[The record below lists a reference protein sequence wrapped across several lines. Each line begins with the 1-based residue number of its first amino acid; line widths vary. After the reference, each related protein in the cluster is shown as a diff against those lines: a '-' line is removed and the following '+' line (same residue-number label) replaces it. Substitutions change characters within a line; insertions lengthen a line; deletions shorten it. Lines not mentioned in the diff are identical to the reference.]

1 MANKNYTKKKQKGGG
16 DTMANIIQAILEM
29 KVILF
34 LPTTFIVNN
43 PDKFPDYF
51 ASIDSKTLLHLVKKL
66 NVGNIDAIQ
75 QIFGGPVIDQPMQ
88 IPNATL
94 QLQQNLDVIKP
105 DLNNMSDYQ
114 YYNKF
119 LQMNKDMEQLQGQI
133 HRVKSEIDNANKQL
147 SQFKCVD
154 GLDNMENEFISNFIL
169 DCSKYSI
176 KNVDWYKVIL
186 DIDKLDDG
194 FNKDVEKRLMELN
207 INFKHEAL
215 ESYMKLLIDNKKLK
229 RIFEQRLIEC
239 SKSPYSFWD
248 GLTGSISFDSLSDC
262 NLCHNDCILYLND
275 SYKEFLIT
283 DTPGI
288 DVTGKLK
295 VLVYCEHRLFQFSK
309 YISLE
314 ALRLKGRKY
323 TRVTNILKSLETKS
337 HNKVFMKQKMEEN
350 NINNQNNLEELNK
363 KESEL
368 REKMGKLVQN
378 KSMSGGADMNNQ
390 QPVEQPV
397 EQPVQQPIQE
407 HVQEPVEQVI
417 KPVEQP
423 VQPPVV
429 EQPVVEPPV
438 DETKPVYQEVIPD
451 CTTIVGDIK
460 NGRIQQKN
468 FMYLTNACNE
478 SIREALKIN

>member
-1 MANKNYTKKKQKGGG
+1 MPNKNTKKKKKQKGGG
-16 DTMANIIQAILEM
+16 DDMPNIIQAILEM

-43 PDKFPDYF
+43 PDKFSDYF
-51 ASIDSKTLLHLVKKL
+51 ASIDSKTLLHIVKEL
-66 NVGNIDAIQ
+66 NVGDVEAIE
-75 QIFGGPVIDQPMQ
+75 QIFGGPVIDKPMQ
-88 IPNATL
+88 IPNATA

-114 YYNKF
+114 YYNQF

-133 HRVKSEIDNANKQL
+133 HRVKYEIDTANRQL

-154 GLDNMENEFISNFIL
+154 GLDNMENEFITNFIL

-176 KNVDWYKVIL
+176 KNVDWFKVIL

-215 ESYMKLLIDNKKLK
+215 ESYMKLLVDNEKLK
-229 RIFEQRLIEC
+229 RIFENRLIEC

-248 GLTGSISFDSLSDC
+248 SLTGSISFDSLSDC

-288 DVTGKLK
+288 DVTTKLK

-323 TRVTNILKSLETKS
+323 TKVKNILKSLESKNK
-337 HNKVFMKQKMEEN
+337 NKVFMKQKIEQN
-350 NINNQNNLEELNK
+350 NIDNQQKLDELNK
-363 KESEL
+363 KEKEL
-368 REKMGKLVQN
+368 REKMGQLVQN
-378 KSMSGGADMNNQ
+378 KNMSGGADVNNPVQ
-390 QPVEQPV
+390 PAVKQHPVENPAEPPAEEKPVEPPVQKPVEPPVEQPV
-397 EQPVQQPIQE
+397 EQP
-407 HVQEPVEQVI
+407 
-417 KPVEQP
+417 
-423 VQPPVV
+423 
-429 EQPVVEPPV
+429 
-438 DETKPVYQEVIPD
+438 ETKPVYQEVIPD
-451 CTTIVGDIK
+451 CSTIVGDIK

-478 SIREALKIN
+478 SIESALKIN